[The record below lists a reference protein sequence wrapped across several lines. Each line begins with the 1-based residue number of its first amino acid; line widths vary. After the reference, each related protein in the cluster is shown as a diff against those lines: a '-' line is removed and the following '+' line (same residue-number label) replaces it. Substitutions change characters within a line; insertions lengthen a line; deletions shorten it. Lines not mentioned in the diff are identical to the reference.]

1 MRILLTGCDGQVG
14 CEISRKAPGYGFDV
28 IATDIGN
35 LDITDIGAIRRLQ
48 GKHQAEIFINAAAY
62 TAVDKAESEQQLA
75 HDVNALGAKNLAT
88 VARECNLPILHIS
101 TDYIFS
107 GNASTPYKDDSEP
120 DPQGVYG
127 VTKLA
132 GERLV
137 AQSNA
142 RHLTLRTSWVFG
154 IDGQNFV
161 KTMLR
166 LGSEK
171 DEVSVVADQFGSP
184 TYAGHI
190 ATALLMLTEQYQ
202 QQGDL
207 PWGNYNFCDNDT
219 TTWHLFATKIM
230 QMGQA
235 QGLLTKLPV
244 VHPIRTEDYPTPATR
259 PLYSVLDCSL
269 FEQTFPDIGISS
281 WQSGLREMI
290 GVLAGKGN

>member
-48 GKHQAEIFINAAAY
+48 EEQQAEIFINSAAY

-75 HDVNALGAKNLAT
+75 HDVNALGAQNLALI
-88 VARECNLPILHIS
+88 AAECHLPILHIS

-107 GNASTPYKDDSEP
+107 GKASTPYKDDAEP

-132 GERLV
+132 GAQLV
-137 AQSNA
+137 AESNPKY
-142 RHLTLRTSWVFG
+142 LTLRTSWVFG

-166 LGSEK
+166 LGCEK

-190 ATALLMLTEQYQ
+190 AIALLKLTEQYEL
-202 QQGDL
+202 QGDL
-207 PWGNYNFCDNDT
+207 PWGNYNFCDSDA

-230 QMGQA
+230 ELGVA
-235 QGLLTKLPV
+235 HGLLTKLPV
-244 VHPIRTEDYPTPATR
+244 VHPINTEDYPTPAIR
-259 PLYSVLDCSL
+259 PLYSVMDCSL
-269 FEQTFPDIGISS
+269 FEQTFPVIGISS
-281 WQSGLREMI
+281 WESGLREMI
-290 GVLAGKGN
+290 GVLAEEEK